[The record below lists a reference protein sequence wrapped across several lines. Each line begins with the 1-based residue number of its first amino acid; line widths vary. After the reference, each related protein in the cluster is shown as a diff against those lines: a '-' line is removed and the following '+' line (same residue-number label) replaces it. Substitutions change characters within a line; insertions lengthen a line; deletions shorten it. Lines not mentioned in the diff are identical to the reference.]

1 MKILITGVCGFVG
14 NNLYLKL
21 KKKNELIGI
30 GRKNRNYKNKYK
42 NIIEK
47 EITHKNLVNLNF
59 KPNVIIH
66 CAGSGSVTKSIQNP
80 KIDYEKNVNTTKE
93 LIKFISELT
102 KKPKVI
108 MFSTAAVY
116 GNSCEKNK
124 KQLKPISPYGR
135 NKLKSENILLKK
147 SKKFKFELIILRF
160 YSIYGIGL
168 KKQLIWDVCE
178 KINNKINVFYGSG
191 NEMRSW
197 INIKDVNRLI
207 QFLIKKGSISNQTL
221 DISGNDVVKNKF
233 LVKKLFKL
241 LNINKVPYFN
251 KKNKKGDPIDQIFN
265 NSILKNLGW
274 KPKINLSNGLKEYAQ
289 WYKKNLKKQ
298 K

>member
-147 SKKFKFELIILRF
+147 SKKFRFELMILRF
-160 YSIYGIGL
+160 YSIYGVGL

-207 QFLIKKGSISNQTL
+207 QFLIKKGSISNQIL
-221 DISGNDVVKNKF
+221 DISGNNVVKNKF

-251 KKNKKGDPIDQIFN
+251 KKNKRGDPIDQIFN

-274 KPKINLSNGLKEYAQ
+274 KPKINLSNGLKEYVQ

>member
-1 MKILITGVCGFVG
+1 LKILITGVCGFVG

-147 SKKFKFELIILRF
+147 SKKFRFELMILRF
-160 YSIYGIGL
+160 YSIYGVGL

-241 LNINKVPYFN
+241 LNINKLPYFN

>member
-21 KKKNELIGI
+21 KKKNEIIGI

-160 YSIYGIGL
+160 YSIYGVGL

-251 KKNKKGDPIDQIFN
+251 KKNKRGDPIDQIFN

-274 KPKINLSNGLKEYAQ
+274 KPKINLSNGLKEYVQ

>member
-1 MKILITGVCGFVG
+1 MKILITGVRGFVG

-21 KKKNELIGI
+21 KKKNEIIGI

-66 CAGSGSVTKSIQNP
+66 CAGSGSVNKSIQNP
-80 KIDYEKNVNTTKE
+80 KIDYEKNVNTTKD

-124 KQLKPISPYGR
+124 KKLKPISPYGR

-160 YSIYGIGL
+160 YSIYGVGL
-168 KKQLIWDVCE
+168 KKQLIWDACE
-178 KINNKINVFYGSG
+178 KINNKINDFYGSG

-207 QFLIKKGSISNQTL
+207 HFLIKKRSISNQTL

>member
-21 KKKNELIGI
+21 KKKNEIIGI

-160 YSIYGIGL
+160 YSIYGVGL

-178 KINNKINVFYGSG
+178 KINNKINDFYGSG

-207 QFLIKKGSISNQTL
+207 QFLIKKGSISNQIL
-221 DISGNDVVKNKF
+221 DISGNNVVKNKF

-251 KKNKKGDPIDQIFN
+251 KKNKRGDPIDQIFN

>member
-1 MKILITGVCGFVG
+1 MKILITGASGFVG

-21 KKKNELIGI
+21 NKKNEIIGI

-47 EITHKNLVNLNF
+47 EIKYKNLVNLNF

-80 KIDYEKNVNTTKE
+80 KIDFEKNVNTTKE

-160 YSIYGIGL
+160 YSIYGVGL
-168 KKQLIWDVCE
+168 KKQLIWDACE
-178 KINNKINVFYGSG
+178 KINNKINDFYGSG

-207 QFLIKKGSISNQTL
+207 QLLIKKRSISNQTL

-241 LNINKVPYFN
+241 LNTNKVPYFN
-251 KKNKKGDPIDQIFN
+251 KKNKKGDPTDQIFN

-274 KPKINLSNGLKEYAQ
+274 KPKINLSNGLKEYVQ
-289 WYKKNLKKQ
+289 WYKKNSKKQ

>member
-21 KKKNELIGI
+21 KKKNEIIGI

-93 LIKFISELT
+93 LIKFISELK

-124 KQLKPISPYGR
+124 KQLKPISPYGK

-160 YSIYGIGL
+160 YSIYGVGL
-168 KKQLIWDVCE
+168 KKQLIWDAC
-178 KINNKINVFYGSG
+178 NKIIKSNNNFYGSG
-191 NEMRSW
+191 KEIRSW
-197 INIKDVNRLI
+197 INIIDVINLI
-207 QFLIKKGSISNQTL
+207 EFILKKKIKKNIIFEVASNEVL
-221 DISGNDVVKNKF
+221 ENEIMLKKIFNLFDLKKKPKF
-233 LVKKLFKL
+233 N
-241 LNINKVPYFN
+241 NIQ
-251 KKNKKGDPIDQIFN
+251 KKGDPIKQIFN
-265 NSILKNLGW
+265 NNKLKKMRWNS
-274 KPKINLSNGLKEYAQ
+274 KIKLSQGLKEYVI
-289 WYKKNLKKQ
+289 WFKKNLKQ
-298 K
+298 

>member
-21 KKKNELIGI
+21 KKKNEIIGI

-147 SKKFKFELIILRF
+147 SKKFRFELMILRF
-160 YSIYGIGL
+160 YSIYGVGL

-178 KINNKINVFYGSG
+178 KINNKINDFYGSG

-207 QFLIKKGSISNQTL
+207 QFLIKKGSISNQIL
-221 DISGNDVVKNKF
+221 DISGNNVVKNKF

-251 KKNKKGDPIDQIFN
+251 KKNKRGDPIDQIFN

-274 KPKINLSNGLKEYAQ
+274 KPKINLSNGLKEYVQ

>member
-21 KKKNELIGI
+21 KKKNEIIGI

-147 SKKFKFELIILRF
+147 SKKFRFELMILRF
-160 YSIYGIGL
+160 YSIYGVGL

>member
-147 SKKFKFELIILRF
+147 SKKFRFELMILRF
-160 YSIYGIGL
+160 YSIYGVGL

-251 KKNKKGDPIDQIFN
+251 KKNKRGDPIDQIFN

-274 KPKINLSNGLKEYAQ
+274 KPKINLSNGLKEYVQ

>member
-147 SKKFKFELIILRF
+147 SKKFRFELMILRF
-160 YSIYGIGL
+160 YSIYGVGL

-178 KINNKINVFYGSG
+178 KINNKINDFYGSG

>member
-147 SKKFKFELIILRF
+147 SKKFRFELMILRF
-160 YSIYGIGL
+160 YSIYGVGL

>member
-1 MKILITGVCGFVG
+1 LKILITGVCGFVG

-147 SKKFKFELIILRF
+147 SKKFRFELMILRF
-160 YSIYGIGL
+160 YSIYGVGL

>member
-160 YSIYGIGL
+160 YSIYGVGL

>member
-21 KKKNELIGI
+21 KKKNEIIGI

-160 YSIYGIGL
+160 YSIYGVGL

-178 KINNKINVFYGSG
+178 KINNKINDFYGSG

-207 QFLIKKGSISNQTL
+207 QFLIKKGNISNQIL
-221 DISGNDVVKNKF
+221 DISGNNVVKNKF

-251 KKNKKGDPIDQIFN
+251 KKNKRGDPIDQIFN

-274 KPKINLSNGLKEYAQ
+274 KPKINLSNGLKEYVQ

>member
-160 YSIYGIGL
+160 YSIYGVGL

-178 KINNKINVFYGSG
+178 KINNKINDFYGSG

-207 QFLIKKGSISNQTL
+207 QFLIKKGSISNQIL
-221 DISGNDVVKNKF
+221 DISGNNVVKNKF

>member
-21 KKKNELIGI
+21 KKKNEIIGI

-160 YSIYGIGL
+160 YSIYGVGL

-178 KINNKINVFYGSG
+178 KINNKINDFYGSG

-207 QFLIKKGSISNQTL
+207 QFLIKKGSISNQIL
-221 DISGNDVVKNKF
+221 DISGNNVVKNKF

-251 KKNKKGDPIDQIFN
+251 KKNKRGDPIDQIFN

-274 KPKINLSNGLKEYAQ
+274 KPKINLSNGLKEYVQ